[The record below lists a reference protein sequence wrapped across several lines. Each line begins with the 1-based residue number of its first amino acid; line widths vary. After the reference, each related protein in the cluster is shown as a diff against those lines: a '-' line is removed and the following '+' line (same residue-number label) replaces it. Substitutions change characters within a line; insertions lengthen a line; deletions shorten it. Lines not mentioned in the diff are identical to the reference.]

1 MKSSVK
7 FALLLVL
14 IAAVALIAYGFGR
27 RQNAAPGETP
37 SATPAEQAAA
47 VPAKTAAP
55 ATPAP
60 AQANREPLEKALA
73 LRDAG
78 KLAEAREAL
87 RDLLTHTNDAQLA
100 SDVQKAL
107 GDVNMQLLL
116 TPTPAPEKVD
126 YVVQS
131 GDSLGRIARQYNT
144 TIAVIQKAN
153 GLHESIIIQPSQR
166 LRVTP
171 TKLAVTVS
179 KSQNTLLVSDDG
191 KFFKLYRCGTGQ
203 YSTTPVG
210 TFKITDR
217 IANPPWWKDGQT
229 IPFGDKANV
238 LGKYWLALDIPHYG
252 IHGTWEPETIGHQS
266 SQGCIRLINEDVEEL
281 FIILPPGT
289 PVQVTE

>member
-7 FALLLVL
+7 VALMLVL
-14 IAAVALIAYGFGR
+14 IAAVALVAYSVGR
-27 RQNAAPGETP
+27 RQIVVPAETAP
-37 SATPAEQAAA
+37 SASSEPTATAS
-47 VPAKTAAP
+47 AKPAAP

-60 AQANREPLEKALA
+60 AAANREPLEKALA
-73 LRDAG
+73 LRDGG
-78 KLAEAREAL
+78 KLAEARDTL
-87 RDLLTHTNDAQLA
+87 RELLTKADDTQL
-100 SDVQKAL
+100 VVEIQKAL

-116 TPTPAPEKVD
+116 TPAPAPEKVD
-126 YVVQS
+126 YVVQP
-131 GDSLGRIARQYNT
+131 GDSLGRIAKMHNT
-144 TIAVIQKAN
+144 TIEVIQKVN
-153 GLHESIIIQPSQR
+153 GLRETIIQPAQR

-171 TKLAVTVS
+171 TKFAVAVS
-179 KSQNTLLVSDDG
+179 KTQNTLLVTDDG

-217 IANPPWWKDGQT
+217 IASPPWWKDGQT
-229 IPFGDKANV
+229 IPFGSKENV

-252 IHGTWEPETIGHQS
+252 IHGTWEPETIGRQS

-281 FIILPPGT
+281 YIILPAGT

>member
-7 FALLLVL
+7 VALLFIV
-14 IAAVALIAYGFGR
+14 IVAVALLGYRLGL
-27 RQNAAPGETP
+27 RQTAAP
-37 SATPAEQAAA
+37 SATAPAAPSESAAA
-47 VPAKTAAP
+47 APAKTAP
-55 ATPAP
+55 HATPAP
-60 AQANREPLEKALA
+60 SQPNREPLEKALA

-78 KLAEAREAL
+78 KLADARDAL
-87 RDLLTHTNDAQLA
+87 RELLTHSSEPQLVTDA
-100 SDVQKAL
+100 QKAL

-116 TPTPAPEKVD
+116 TPAPAPEKVD
-126 YVVQS
+126 YVVQP
-131 GDSLGRIARQYNT
+131 GDNLGRIAKMHNT
-144 TIAVIQKAN
+144 NIEVIQKVN
-153 GLHESIIIQPSQR
+153 GLRETIIQPAQR

-171 TKLAVTVS
+171 TKFAVAVS

-191 KFFKLYRCGTGQ
+191 KFFKLYHCGTGQ

-229 IPFGDKANV
+229 IPFGSKENV

-252 IHGTWEPETIGHQS
+252 IHGTWEPETIGRQS

-281 FIILPPGT
+281 FIILPAGT

>member
-7 FALLLVL
+7 AALMLVL
-14 IAAVALIAYGFGR
+14 IAAVALIAYSLGR
-27 RQNAAPGETP
+27 QQTAPPAPTAPATPSEAAAP
-37 SATPAEQAAA
+37 A
-47 VPAKTAAP
+47 PAKAAAP

-60 AQANREPLEKALA
+60 VQANRAPLEKALA

-87 RDLLTHTNDAQLA
+87 RELLTHAGDAQL
-100 SDVQKAL
+100 VTETQKAL

-116 TPTPAPEKVD
+116 TPAPAPEKVD
-126 YVVQS
+126 YVVQP
-131 GDSLGRIARQYNT
+131 GDGLGRIAKMHNT
-144 TIAVIQKAN
+144 TIEVIQKVN
-153 GLHESIIIQPSQR
+153 GLRETIIQPAQR
-166 LRVTP
+166 LRLTP
-171 TKLAVTVS
+171 TKFALAVS
-179 KSQNTLLVSDDG
+179 KSQNTLLVTDDG

-217 IANPPWWKDGQT
+217 IASPPWWKDGQT
-229 IPFGDKANV
+229 IPFGSKENV

-252 IHGTWEPETIGHQS
+252 IHGTWEPETIGRQS

-281 FIILPPGT
+281 FIILPAGT

>member
-7 FALLLVL
+7 VALLFIVVV
-14 IAAVALIAYGFGR
+14 AVALLGYRLGL
-27 RQNAAPGETP
+27 RQTTAPSVTASAAPSE
-37 SATPAEQAAA
+37 SAAA
-47 VPAKTAAP
+47 APAKTTSH

-60 AQANREPLEKALA
+60 SQPNREPLEKALA

-78 KLAEAREAL
+78 KLADARDAL
-87 RDLLTHTNDAQLA
+87 RELLTHSNEAQLVTDA
-100 SDVQKAL
+100 QKAL

-116 TPTPAPEKVD
+116 TPAPAPEKVD
-126 YVVQS
+126 YVVQP
-131 GDSLGRIARQYNT
+131 GDSLGRIAKMHNT
-144 TIAVIQKAN
+144 NIEVIQKVN
-153 GLHESIIIQPSQR
+153 GLRETIIQPAQR

-171 TKLAVTVS
+171 TKFAVAVS

-191 KFFKLYRCGTGQ
+191 KFFKLYHCGTGQ
-203 YSTTPVG
+203 YSTTPTG

-229 IPFGDKANV
+229 IPFGSKENV
-238 LGKYWLALDIPHYG
+238 LGKYWLALNIPHYG
-252 IHGTWEPETIGHQS
+252 IHGTWEPETIGRQS

-281 FIILPPGT
+281 FIILPAGT

>member
-7 FALLLVL
+7 AALMLVL
-14 IAAVALIAYGFGR
+14 IAAVALIAYSLGR
-27 RQNAAPGETP
+27 QQTAPPPSTTVPAAPSE
-37 SATPAEQAAA
+37 
-47 VPAKTAAP
+47 TAAP
-55 ATPAP
+55 APTKAAAPVTPAP
-60 AQANREPLEKALA
+60 TTANRAPLEKALA
-73 LRDAG
+73 LREAG

-87 RDLLTHTNDAQLA
+87 RELLTHAGDAQLVT
-100 SDVQKAL
+100 DTQKAL

-116 TPTPAPEKVD
+116 TPAPAPEKVD
-126 YVVQS
+126 YVVQP
-131 GDSLGRIARQYNT
+131 GDSLGRIAKMHNT
-144 TIAVIQKAN
+144 TIEVIQKLN
-153 GLHESIIIQPSQR
+153 GLRETIIQPAQR

-171 TKLAVTVS
+171 TKFALAVS
-179 KSQNTLLVSDDG
+179 KSQNTLLVTDDG

-217 IANPPWWKDGQT
+217 IASPPWWKDGQT
-229 IPFGDKANV
+229 IPFGSKENV

-252 IHGTWEPETIGHQS
+252 IHGTWEPETIGRQS

-281 FIILPPGT
+281 FIILPAGT

>member
-1 MKSSVK
+1 MKPSVK
-7 FALLLVL
+7 VALLFVLV
-14 IAAVALIAYGFGR
+14 AAVALIGYSLGL
-27 RQNAAPGETP
+27 RQNAAPLAASSAAP
-37 SATPAEQAAA
+37 STAGASSPAA
-47 VPAKTAAP
+47 AAP
-55 ATPAP
+55 AVTPAP
-60 AQANREPLEKALA
+60 AQANREPLDKALA

-87 RDLLTHTNDAQLA
+87 RELLTRANDPQFVVDA
-100 SDVQKAL
+100 QKAL

-116 TPTPAPEKVD
+116 TPAPAPEKVD
-126 YVVQS
+126 YVVQP
-131 GDSLGRIARQYNT
+131 GDSLGRIAKMHNT
-144 TIAVIQKAN
+144 TIEVIQKVN
-153 GLHESIIIQPSQR
+153 GLRETIIQPAQR

-171 TKLAVTVS
+171 TKFAVAVS
-179 KSQNTLLVSDDG
+179 KSQNTLLVTDDG

-217 IANPPWWKDGQT
+217 IPSPPWWKDGQT
-229 IPFGDKANV
+229 IPFGSKENV

-252 IHGTWEPETIGHQS
+252 IHGTWEPETIGRQS

-281 FIILPPGT
+281 FIILPAGT